1 MSLAVANQYAKALL
15 AVVSKPGSTLEAEQA
30 LAQLDAI
37 QGLIQRSPELR
48 LALLS
53 PAIQTAQKTK
63 AIERLGNMMGLDPR
77 MRNFLNVVTAHRRVV
92 LLKSIRQA
100 FQAQLD
106 EQLGIVRAE
115 VTSAR
120 ALSQGAADGAGGEAG
135 GHGAEEEPALRL
147 RGGRAAAGRVDGQDR
162 FAGAGRF
169 GARAAGVAAAAAGG
183 GSLRRGRAGG
193 RGKRK
198 G

>member
-15 AVVSKPGSTLEAEQA
+15 AVVSKPGSTLGPEQA

-37 QGLIQRSPELR
+37 EGLIQRSPELR

-63 AIERLGNMMGLDPR
+63 AIERLGKMMGLDPR

-106 EQLGIVRAE
+106 EQLGIVRAQ
-115 VTSAR
+115 VASAH
-120 ALSQGAADGAGGEAG
+120 ALSQDQRTALEAKLAGMVQKKSPRYAYAVDERLLGGLTVRIGSRVLDGSVRG
-135 GHGAEEEPALRL
+135 RL
-147 RGGRAAAGRVDGQDR
+147 E
-162 FAGAGRF
+162 
-169 GARAAGVAAAAAGG
+169 
-183 GSLRRGRAGG
+183 SLRRRLAVEA
-193 RGKRK
+193 
-198 G
+198 